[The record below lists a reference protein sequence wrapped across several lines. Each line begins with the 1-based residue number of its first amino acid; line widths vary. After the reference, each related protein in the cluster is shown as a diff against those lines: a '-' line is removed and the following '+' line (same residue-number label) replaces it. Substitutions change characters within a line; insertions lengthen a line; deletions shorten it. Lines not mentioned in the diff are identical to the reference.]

1 MREFPPRGHFLR
13 ADIFLHT
20 RISSAR
26 AFPPR
31 GYFPSC
37 GYFPAHRHKK
47 TCPGYF
53 LYSGQEARFSA
64 SLART
69 FVTRHGTAARMSS
82 PQPGAVGACLGPHV
96 DVRSDTGGLSQSA
109 AAAVRPVAVHPV
121 AARTDRSFVTCH
133 TDHLPRRSLNQ
144 SFKKKSS
151 ETFLFQS
158 FFHADGSKTALSTGV
173 LQRAPS

>member
-1 MREFPPRGHFLR
+1 
-13 ADIFLHT
+13 
-20 RISSAR
+20 
-26 AFPPR
+26 
-31 GYFPSC
+31 
-37 GYFPAHRHKK
+37 
-47 TCPGYF
+47 
-53 LYSGQEARFSA
+53 
-64 SLART
+64 
-69 FVTRHGTAARMSS
+69 MSS
-82 PQPGAVGACLGPHV
+82 PQPGAVGACRGPHV

-133 TDHLPRRSLNQ
+133 TGHLPRRSLNQ

-173 LQRAPS
+173 LQRAPSRIAVFFCKIFFHPDYTVGLGVSPNHALRLAGCTAGRDFHPALKIPYSVLTFLLYFLALTLSSAICGKELERALKGF